1 MYIEIKNAV
10 KQYGQGENAI
20 YAMNGVDL
28 SIEEHEICVILGPSG
43 SGKST
48 LLNMLGGIDTL
59 TSGSIVVNGKDI
71 SNISKKELTL
81 YRREDIGFIFQSY
94 NLIQD
99 LTVKENIQTVA
110 DISKEPL
117 DIDELL
123 SALSLEKY
131 KNHFPSELSGG
142 QQQRTAIARA
152 LVKNPAILLCDEP
165 TGALDSKSSRDV
177 LRMLEKVN
185 NLYET
190 TVIIITHNEGI
201 SKMADRVI
209 RIHDGKIVKNVLNDE
224 RMPVDE
230 LEI

>member
-1 MYIEIKNAV
+1 MYIEMKDAV
-10 KQYGQGENAI
+10 KKYGQGENEI
-20 YAMNGVDL
+20 FAMDGVDL
-28 SIEEHEICVILGPSG
+28 SIAEHEICVILGPSG

-48 LLNMLGGIDTL
+48 LLNMLGGIDSL
-59 TSGSIVVNGKDI
+59 TSGSISVNGKEI
-71 SNISKKELTL
+71 SGMSKKELTA
-81 YRREDIGFIFQSY
+81 YRRSDIGFIFQSY

-123 SALSLEKY
+123 DALSLKKY
-131 KNHFPSELSGG
+131 KNHFPAELSGG

-177 LRMLEKVN
+177 LKMLEKVN
-185 NLYET
+185 NLYKT

-201 SKMADRVI
+201 AEMADRVI
-209 RIHDGKIVKNVLNDE
+209 RIHDGKIVKNIKNE
-224 RMPVDE
+224 AKKPVAD
-230 LEI
+230 LVI

>member
-1 MYIEIKNAV
+1 MYIEIKDAV
-10 KQYGQGENAI
+10 KKYGEGENEI
-20 YAMNGVDL
+20 FAMDGVNLDI
-28 SIEEHEICVILGPSG
+28 SEHEICVILGPSG

-59 TSGSIVVNGKDI
+59 TSGKIVVNGKEI
-71 SNISKKELTL
+71 SGMSKKELTS
-81 YRREDIGFIFQSY
+81 YRRSDIGFIFQSY

-110 DISKEPL
+110 DISREPL

-123 SALSLEKY
+123 ESLSLSKY

-177 LRMLEKVN
+177 LKMLDKVN
-185 NLYET
+185 NIYKT

-209 RIHDGKIVKNVLNDE
+209 RIHDGKVVKNVVNEARTAVKD
-224 RMPVDE
+224 

>member
-1 MYIEIKNAV
+1 MYIEIKDAV
-10 KQYGQGENAI
+10 KKYGQGENEI
-20 YAMNGVDL
+20 FAMDGVDL
-28 SIEEHEICVILGPSG
+28 SIAEHEICVILGPSG

-48 LLNMLGGIDTL
+48 LLNMLGGIDSL
-59 TSGSIVVNGKDI
+59 TSGSISVNGKEI
-71 SNISKKELTL
+71 SGMSKKELTA
-81 YRREDIGFIFQSY
+81 YRRSDIGFIFQSY

-123 SALSLEKY
+123 DALSLKKY
-131 KNHFPSELSGG
+131 KNHFPAELSGG

-177 LRMLEKVN
+177 LKMLEKVN
-185 NLYET
+185 NLYKT

-201 SKMADRVI
+201 AEMADRVI
-209 RIHDGKIVKNVLNDE
+209 RIHDGKIVKNIKNE
-224 RMPVDE
+224 AKKPVAD
-230 LEI
+230 LVI

>member
-10 KQYGQGENAI
+10 KKYGQGENEI
-20 YAMNGVDL
+20 FAMDRVDL

-48 LLNMLGGIDTL
+48 LLNMLGGIDSL
-59 TSGSIVVNGKDI
+59 TSGSISVNGKEI
-71 SNISKKELTL
+71 SGMSKKELTA
-81 YRREDIGFIFQSY
+81 YRRSDIGFIFQSY

-123 SALSLEKY
+123 DALSLKKY
-131 KNHFPSELSGG
+131 QNHFPAELSGG

-152 LVKNPAILLCDEP
+152 LVKNPVILLCDEP

-177 LRMLEKVN
+177 LKMLEKVN
-185 NLYET
+185 NLYKT

-201 SKMADRVI
+201 AEMADRVI
-209 RIHDGKIVKNVLNDE
+209 RIHDGKIVKNIINE
-224 RMPVDE
+224 AKKPVAD
-230 LEI
+230 LVI

>member
-1 MYIEIKNAV
+1 MYIEIKDAV
-10 KQYGQGENAI
+10 KKYGEGENEI
-20 YAMNGVDL
+20 FAMDGVNLDI
-28 SIEEHEICVILGPSG
+28 SEHEICVILGPSG

-59 TSGSIVVNGKDI
+59 TSGSIVVNGRDI
-71 SNISKKELTL
+71 SGMNKKELTA
-81 YRREDIGFIFQSY
+81 YRRSDIGFIFQSY

-110 DISKEPL
+110 DISGEPL

-123 SALSLEKY
+123 ESLSLTKY
-131 KNHFPSELSGG
+131 KDHFPSELSGG

-177 LRMLEKVN
+177 LRMLDKVN
-185 NLYET
+185 NIYKT

-209 RIHDGKIVKNVLNDE
+209 RIHDGKIVKNVMNESRTKVED
-224 RMPVDE
+224 

>member
-1 MYIEIKNAV
+1 MFLEIK
-10 KQYGQGENAI
+10 
-20 YAMNGVDL
+20 DL
-28 SIEEHEICVILGPSG
+28 KKSFGSDQNRVEVLKGISFSIEKGEICVLLGPSG

-59 TSGSIVVNGKDI
+59 TSGKIVVNGKEI
-71 SNISKKELTL
+71 SGMSKKELTS
-81 YRREDIGFIFQSY
+81 YRRSDIGFIFQSY

-110 DISKEPL
+110 DISREPL

-123 SALSLEKY
+123 ESLSLSKY

-177 LRMLEKVN
+177 LKMLDKVN
-185 NLYET
+185 NIYKT

-209 RIHDGKIVKNVLNDE
+209 RIHDGKIVKNVVNEARTAVKD
-224 RMPVDE
+224 

>member
-1 MYIEIKNAV
+1 MYIEIKDAV
-10 KQYGQGENAI
+10 KKYGQGENEI
-20 YAMNGVDL
+20 FAMDGVDL
-28 SIEEHEICVILGPSG
+28 SIAEHEICVILGPSG

-48 LLNMLGGIDTL
+48 LLNMLGGIDSL
-59 TSGSIVVNGKDI
+59 TSGSISVNGKEI
-71 SNISKKELTL
+71 SGMSKKELTA
-81 YRREDIGFIFQSY
+81 YRRSDIGFIFQSY

-123 SALSLEKY
+123 DALSLKKY
-131 KNHFPSELSGG
+131 QNHFPAELSGG

-152 LVKNPAILLCDEP
+152 LVKNPVILLCDEP

-177 LRMLEKVN
+177 LKMLEKVN
-185 NLYET
+185 NLYKT

-201 SKMADRVI
+201 AEMADRVI
-209 RIHDGKIVKNVLNDE
+209 RIHDGKIVKNIKNE
-224 RMPVDE
+224 AKKPVAD
-230 LEI
+230 LVI

>member
-1 MYIEIKNAV
+1 MYIEIKDAV
-10 KQYGQGENAI
+10 KKYGEGENEI
-20 YAMNGVDL
+20 FAMNGVNLD
-28 SIEEHEICVILGPSG
+28 IKEHEICVILGPSG

-59 TSGSIVVNGKDI
+59 TSGSIAVNGREI
-71 SNISKKELTL
+71 SGMSKKELTA
-81 YRREDIGFIFQSY
+81 YRRSDIGFIFQSY

-99 LTVKENIQTVA
+99 LTVRENIQTVA

-123 SALSLEKY
+123 DALSLTKY
-131 KNHFPSELSGG
+131 KNHFPAELSGG
-142 QQQRTAIARA
+142 QQQRCAIARA

-177 LRMLEKVN
+177 LRMLDRVN
-185 NLYET
+185 NKYKT

-209 RIHDGKIVKNVLNDE
+209 RIHDGKIVKNIMNEARTAVE
-224 RMPVDE
+224 E

>member
-1 MYIEIKNAV
+1 MYIEIKDAV
-10 KQYGQGENAI
+10 KKYGQGENEI
-20 YAMNGVDL
+20 FAMDGVDL
-28 SIEEHEICVILGPSG
+28 SIAEHEICVILGPSG

-48 LLNMLGGIDTL
+48 LLNMLGGIDSL
-59 TSGSIVVNGKDI
+59 TSGSISVNGKEI
-71 SNISKKELTL
+71 SGMSKKELTA
-81 YRREDIGFIFQSY
+81 YRRSDIGFIFQSY

-123 SALSLEKY
+123 DALSLKKY
-131 KNHFPSELSGG
+131 QNHFPAELSGG

-177 LRMLEKVN
+177 LKMLEKVN
-185 NLYET
+185 NLYKT

-201 SKMADRVI
+201 AEMADRVI
-209 RIHDGKIVKNVLNDE
+209 RIHDGKIVKNIKNE
-224 RMPVDE
+224 AKKPVAD
-230 LEI
+230 LVI